1 MKRFPLLPYRQYL
14 TRLLPLVVALIL
26 TLSQAQAHPATAKL
40 PAYGADIQ
48 KTSVSGLSSGAF
60 MTSQLY
66 VVFSD
71 IMVGAGIVA
80 GGPYLCAKSWAGNS
94 LLVNAITTCMNPLTR
109 SVGPN
114 TPHLVELTKA
124 LVTSGDIDP
133 VDNLK
138 DDHLYIFSGKSDKT
152 VTTTVVD
159 QTAAYYEALGVPA
172 SSIHYNKSVDSGH
185 AIITDDSEDVPCP
198 ETDAP
203 FINDCDFEQSHRIL
217 KQIYGPLNPPTET
230 LSSDIMAFDQAEF
243 IDADNTSMSDTA
255 YVYAPAVCKTNRSCP
270 VHVVLHG
277 CEQGAAVIGDQY
289 YAGTGYNQMAEANGM
304 IMLYPQVQ
312 PSSDA
317 PVNPKGCWDFWGYSS
332 PGSAD
337 PDYFTRDAPQLRAI
351 RKMIDRLA
359 QPVESLS
366 MTTTTTE

>member
-1 MKRFPLLPYRQYL
+1 MKKLQ
-14 TRLLPLVVALIL
+14 RLLHLQSLKRLL
-26 TLSQAQAHPATAKL
+26 TLVFVITLTQAQAETAKL
-40 PAYGADIQ
+40 PGFGADIK

-71 IMVGAGIVA
+71 IMVGAGIIA

-94 LLVNAITTCMNPLTR
+94 LLENATTTCMNPLTP

-114 TPHLVELTKA
+114 TPRLVELTKA
-124 LVTSGDIDP
+124 LAASGDIDP

-159 QTAAYYEALGVPA
+159 QTEAYFEALGVPA
-172 SSIHYNKSVDSGH
+172 SSILYNKSVDAGH
-185 AIITDDSEDVPCP
+185 AIITDNNKDTSCP
-198 ETDAP
+198 ETDEP
-203 FINDCDFEQSHRIL
+203 YVNDCDFEQSTVIL
-217 KQIYGPLNPPTET
+217 NQIYGPLNPPTDT
-230 LSSDIMAFDQAEF
+230 LSSEIMAFDQSEF
-243 IDADNTSMSDTA
+243 IDAENTSMSDTA
-255 YVYAPAVCKTNRSCP
+255 YVYAPAVCQTYRSCP

-277 CEQGAAVIGDQY
+277 CEQGAAVIEPSDKY
-289 YAGTGYNQMAEANGM
+289 YAGTGYNQMAEANDI

-332 PGSAD
+332 PGSVD
-337 PDYFTRDAPQLRAI
+337 PDYFTRNAPQLRAI

-359 QPVESLS
+359 QPVASLS
-366 MTTTTTE
+366 LSTTE